1 MCRLLIWL
9 GVAGVGRSVLF
20 RSARSGVD
28 EAGWVGALEA
38 EGAGAGEVA
47 LEVGDEVGGGVGN
60 DVGDDTSWHR
70 PAENSGPAAAVHQN
84 RPFGRNRHRN
94 AVSV

>member
-38 EGAGAGEVA
+38 EGAGAGEGA
-47 LEVGDEVGGGVGN
+47 LEVGAEVGGGVGN

-70 PAENSGPAAAVHQN
+70 PARTADLLPRSTRTGP
-84 RPFGRNRHRN
+84 
-94 AVSV
+94 SVGIATETP